1 MVKNSHLVQEFNTQV
16 ALYRELV
23 ISIGDVSVT
32 CPSLHAELHKTRTRG
47 CEMAYQAH
55 QKLAAISGPED
66 GEIHPEICRLYIQ
79 LQCCLEMYTTEML
92 KSICL
97 LGSLQFH
104 RKGKEP
110 CGLPK
115 ILDAK
120 AEESSEVPILEDMSL
135 SPTDIQ
141 QHLWQVST
149 DIENT
154 ERDMREMKNLL
165 SKLRETMPLPLKNQD
180 DSSLLNLTPYPLV
193 RRRKR
198 RFFGL
203 CCLVSSTTAWMQRHC
218 IKRHQLAYSDP
229 AKRMCNYDSSS
240 DRSILEDLCFFPFSF
255 SFLCDFCFFDFGS
268 SSSAE
273 LDEEH
278 LVEKKIKK
286 ADQYCSSWH
295 IINCSNDKTSVSS
308 VVSLKETKKKKRK
321 KIPKKPILTGKLK
334 TFQTEDVLA
343 NKAASIEAVFPEK
356 TQVSKIFL
364 KLFFD
369 MKREW
374 EQAYEDLPFIREAA
388 HQSSGLFSCSRTK
401 HSPFFRT
408 RECCESAIVF
418 GQHRPDTLQTAQVF
432 LPALSHKNKLLGHK
446 R

>member
-1 MVKNSHLVQEFNTQV
+1 MSSAPNGRKKRPRTAGSIFQISKPPLPGGGGGRRGRTQRALEDCKMLVQEFNTLV

-23 ISIGDVSVT
+23 ISIGDVSVS
-32 CPSLHAELHKTRTRG
+32 CPSLHAEMHKTRTKG

-110 CGLPK
+110 CATPK
-115 ILDAK
+115 VIDSK
-120 AEESSEVPILEDMSL
+120 MEENSEVPILEDTSS
-135 SPTDIQ
+135 SPVDIL
-141 QHLWQVST
+141 QHSWQVST

-203 CCLVSSTTAWMQRHC
+203 CCLVSS
-218 IKRHQLAYSDP
+218 
-229 AKRMCNYDSSS
+229 
-240 DRSILEDLCFFPFSF
+240 
-255 SFLCDFCFFDFGS
+255 
-268 SSSAE
+268 
-273 LDEEH
+273 
-278 LVEKKIKK
+278 
-286 ADQYCSSWH
+286 
-295 IINCSNDKTSVSS
+295 
-308 VVSLKETKKKKRK
+308 
-321 KIPKKPILTGKLK
+321 
-334 TFQTEDVLA
+334 
-343 NKAASIEAVFPEK
+343 
-356 TQVSKIFL
+356 
-364 KLFFD
+364 
-369 MKREW
+369 
-374 EQAYEDLPFIREAA
+374 
-388 HQSSGLFSCSRTK
+388 
-401 HSPFFRT
+401 
-408 RECCESAIVF
+408 
-418 GQHRPDTLQTAQVF
+418 
-432 LPALSHKNKLLGHK
+432 
-446 R
+446 